1 MQSLVELILQRPG
14 FRQSSCENNCHHTI
28 LNRLQRRLA
37 SAQIVD
43 TVGNVS
49 SPHEQLALKP
59 NADGMMGGET
69 MPRRMIYESLD
80 HVFSIDP
87 IAAPEKDGDCKDKC
101 ETKAQRLLKPL
112 RFVDGVFYRSDGS
125 IRSAGEPEP
134 PRQGDQREKTIVV
147 SKVKN
152 VGPRGAGILHHG
164 ALAKLDRFALIA
176 DHMMPNAER
185 PFDIQRAGRLVQLF
199 GNGFSASSGLQCA
212 MKVSGPGIIDLQNLE
227 HPQLPMPVVQLLG
240 KLQAAHEGGSDR
252 FLIALREHRGDAE
265 CSL

>member
-14 FRQSSCENNCHHTI
+14 FRQSSCENSCHHTI

-69 MPRRMIYESLD
+69 MPRRMTYESLD

-101 ETKAQRLLKPL
+101 ETKAQWLLKLL
-112 RFVDGVFYRSDGS
+112 RFADGVSCRSDGP
-125 IRSAGEPEP
+125 IRSAGKPES
-134 PRQGDQREKTIVV
+134 PRQGAQRENSNVE
-147 SKVKN
+147 SEVKSI
-152 VGPRGAGILHHG
+152 GPRGAWILHHG
-164 ALAKLDRFALIA
+164 AFAKLDRPALIA

-185 PFDIQRAGRLVQLF
+185 PFDI
-199 GNGFSASSGLQCA
+199 
-212 MKVSGPGIIDLQNLE
+212 
-227 HPQLPMPVVQLLG
+227 
-240 KLQAAHEGGSDR
+240 
-252 FLIALREHRGDAE
+252 
-265 CSL
+265 